1 MCKIADTSR
10 VSVSLRNM
18 ELVAAGEV
26 AQFEITV
33 DGTANSELAVAVK
46 GESLQEHVSF
56 SKKESERRIKHEFN
70 LHVVSNH
77 CGNSCPGPT
86 TNLPVKISGGARNT
100 FTAEFSPREVGSHTI
115 SVDYNGLPVT
125 GTPFVCKV
133 YDSKKVYVSP
143 MPTGVLRKN
152 LQFTGKQIWVEQ
164 ITLWEGGGIRFVLS

>member
-1 MCKIADTSR
+1 MKRIANNLFRIKLTNFRLPRRAGCPFVCKIADTSR

-46 GESLQEHVSF
+46 
-56 SKKESERRIKHEFN
+56 
-70 LHVVSNH
+70 
-77 CGNSCPGPT
+77 GPT

-152 LQFTGKQIWVEQ
+152 LQFTGESPSSSCVYYAID
-164 ITLWEGGGIRFVLS
+164 